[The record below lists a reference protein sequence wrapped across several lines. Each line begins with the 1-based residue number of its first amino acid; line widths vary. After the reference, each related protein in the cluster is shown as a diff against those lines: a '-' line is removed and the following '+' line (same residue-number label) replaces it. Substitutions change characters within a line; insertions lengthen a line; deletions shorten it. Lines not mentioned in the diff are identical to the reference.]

1 MPVYAYSGL
10 NGQGRP
16 VRGIVN
22 AESARAA
29 RQKLRR
35 QGIFPTR
42 VDEERAGP
50 AASSLSWTLPR
61 RLPTRQLATMSRQL
75 ATLVAA
81 GLPLAESL
89 GALSEQVENESLRR
103 ALSQVRDKVIEGR
116 SLADA
121 MAEHPRMFSPLYVNM
136 VRAGEAS
143 GALDVVLGRLADYA
157 ENQARLINRV
167 RAAMT
172 YPAIMVLIGGTI
184 LFFLV
189 AYVVPR
195 ITQMFVESRHELPL
209 PTVML
214 IAASNFL
221 ARYWWVLALFI
232 GATAI
237 LLRRALATEAGR
249 ARFDSLLIRIP
260 YFGGLVKK
268 VMIARFSRT
277 LATLLASGIPL
288 LQALAIVRNVIGNT
302 VIARA
307 VDEGA
312 EAIREGQSIA
322 PPLARSGIFPPMVLH
337 MIGVGEQSGELE
349 TMLTK
354 AADAYDDEVEAAAT
368 ALTALME
375 PIMVVIMGAV
385 VLFIVLAI
393 LMPIFEL
400 NRLVR

>member
-1 MPVYAYSGL
+1 VPVYAYSGL
-10 NGQGRP
+10 DGQGQP

-29 RQKLRR
+29 RHKLRR
-35 QGIFPTR
+35 QGIFPTQ
-42 VDEERAGP
+42 VDEERASSR
-50 AASSLSWTLPR
+50 ASLASWTLRR

-81 GLPLAESL
+81 GLPLADSL
-89 GALSEQVENESLRR
+89 GALSEQVENDSLKR
-103 ALSQVRDKVIEGR
+103 ALSQVKDKVIEGR

-136 VRAGEAS
+136 VGAGEAS

-157 ENQARLINRV
+157 ENQARLVNRV

-195 ITQMFVESRHELPL
+195 ITQMFVETRHELPL
-209 PTVML
+209 PTVIL

-221 ARYWWVLALFI
+221 ARYWWAIGMLVGAAAL
-232 GATAI
+232 
-237 LLRRALATEAGR
+237 LLRRALATAAGR
-249 ARFDSLLIRIP
+249 ARFDSLLIRLP
-260 YFGGLVKK
+260 YFGALAKK

-302 VIARA
+302 VIVRA
-307 VDEGA
+307 VDEAA
-312 EAIREGQSIA
+312 EAIGEGQSIA
-322 PPLARSGIFPPMVLH
+322 PPFARSGIFPPMVLH
-337 MIGVGEQSGELE
+337 MIGVGEQTGELE

-354 AADAYDDEVEAAAT
+354 VADTYDDEVEAAAT

>member
-10 NGQGRP
+10 NGHGQP

-42 VDEERAGP
+42 VDEERTSS
-50 AASSLSWTLPR
+50 AASLASWTLRR

-89 GALSEQVENESLRR
+89 GALSEQVENDSLKR
-103 ALSQVRDKVIEGR
+103 ALSQVKDKVIEGR

-121 MAEHPRMFSPLYVNM
+121 MAEHPGMFSPLYVNM
-136 VRAGEAS
+136 VGAGEAS

-195 ITQMFVESRHELPL
+195 ITQMFVETRHELPL
-209 PTVML
+209 PTVIL

-221 ARYWWVLALFI
+221 ARYWWVIALLV
-232 GATAI
+232 GASAM

-249 ARFDSLLIRIP
+249 ARFDRLLIRIP
-260 YFGGLVKK
+260 YFGGLAKK

-307 VDEGA
+307 VDEAA
-312 EAIREGQSIA
+312 EAIGEGESIA

-349 TMLTK
+349 TMLAK
-354 AADAYDDEVEAAAT
+354 VADTFDDEVEAAAT

-375 PIMVVIMGAV
+375 PIMVVVMGAV